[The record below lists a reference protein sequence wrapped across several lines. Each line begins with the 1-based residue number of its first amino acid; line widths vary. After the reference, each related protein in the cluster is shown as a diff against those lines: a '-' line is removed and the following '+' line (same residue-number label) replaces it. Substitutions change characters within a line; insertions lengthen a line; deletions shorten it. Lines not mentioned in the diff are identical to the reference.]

1 MRNAFPRI
9 LKGILAAN
17 ALLATGA
24 LLATPAMADNVA
36 VTLGTGGLTADWTVP
51 VASKLQ
57 TRLHF
62 SYMKLDTDQ
71 ESDDIDYTIEFDNV
85 LLGVLLDWHPFNGGF
100 RLSGGLAASD
110 FGVDM
115 EADSQDEYD
124 VGDNKYVGALSL
136 DGSLDFNSVAPYL
149 GFGWGASVG
158 ETGLSFAADIGVLLI
173 GEPTLSLDASGTA
186 SQIDPDTGEVGITLD
201 VAANAEFQQDL
212 EKERVKAEEDLD
224 SISFYPVINLG
235 VSYAF

>member
-1 MRNAFPRI
+1 MRNTFPRI
-9 LKGILAAN
+9 IKGFLAA
-17 ALLATGA
+17 TT
-24 LLATPAMADNVA
+24 LLATPAVADNVA

-51 VASKLQ
+51 VASQLQ

-62 SYMKLDTDQ
+62 SYLKLDTDQ

-100 RLSGGLAASD
+100 RLTGGLAASD

-115 EADSQDEYD
+115 AADSQDEYD

-136 DGSLDFNSVAPYL
+136 DGSLEFNSVSPYI
-149 GFGWGASVG
+149 GFGWGAAIA

-186 SQIDPDTGEVGITLD
+186 SQLDPDTGEVGITLD
-201 VAANAEFQQDL
+201 VSANAEFQQDL
-212 EKERVKAEEDLD
+212 EIERVKAQEDLD